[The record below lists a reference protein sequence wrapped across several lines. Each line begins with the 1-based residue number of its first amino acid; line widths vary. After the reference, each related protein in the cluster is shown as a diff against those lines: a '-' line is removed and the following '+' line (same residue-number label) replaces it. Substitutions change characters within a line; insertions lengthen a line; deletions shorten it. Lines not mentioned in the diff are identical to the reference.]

1 MVWWAKG
8 GCARKPILRLTL
20 ERYLIR
26 SLVVQVGRASTF
38 QMDTQTKTLGQ
49 KGTSRSEKGG
59 QSMGARNEVPDM
71 DSV

>member
-1 MVWWAKG
+1 MKD
-8 GCARKPILRLTL
+8 
-20 ERYLIR
+20 LIR

-38 QMDTQTKTLGQ
+38 QMDTQTKTLGH